1 MLDILNR
8 SCYKCHIL
16 IKLLYFLRWLE
27 KMDKQLNSPSY
38 RPLYDQIKVLIT
50 QSLIAGEWRPG
61 EIIPS
66 EVELAARYK
75 VSQGTVRKA
84 IDSLAT
90 ENILIRRQGKGTFVA
105 THEAEG
111 MKLRFLRLTAVNGQ
125 KELLNNEFI
134 SCEKAKAD
142 AHIAQV
148 LDIKAGAATIEVKRL
163 LTFSGRPLIYDHII
177 VPAAPFKGLNSA
189 KVEES
194 NGSMYSMY
202 ESQFGVRMIRA
213 EERLKAVAASKE
225 VAKALGL
232 KEGYPLLSI
241 ERVSFTY
248 GDKPMEWRLGLCLT
262 DDHHYMSELE

>member
-1 MLDILNR
+1 
-8 SCYKCHIL
+8 
-16 IKLLYFLRWLE
+16 
-27 KMDKQLNSPSY
+27 MDKQQNSPNY

-50 QSLIAGEWRPG
+50 QSLIGGEWRPG
-61 EIIPS
+61 EMIPS

-90 ENILIRRQGKGTFVA
+90 ENIVIRRQGKGTFVA
-105 THEAEG
+105 THKEDDI
-111 MKLRFLRLTAVNGQ
+111 KLRFLRLTAETGQ

-134 SCEKAKAD
+134 SCTKS
-142 AHIAQV
+142 
-148 LDIKAGAATIEVKRL
+148 KAGAYIAKILEMKASATIIEIKRL
-163 LTFSGRPLIYDHII
+163 LTFSGRPLIHDHII
-177 VPAAPFKGLNSA
+177 VPAYAFKGLNKA

-194 NGSMYSMY
+194 GGSMYSMY
-202 ESQFGVRMIRA
+202 ESQFGVRMVRA
-213 EERLKAVAASKE
+213 EERLKAVAAE
-225 VAKALGL
+225 TDVAKALGL
-232 KEGYPLLSI
+232 KVGHPLLSI

>member
-1 MLDILNR
+1 M
-8 SCYKCHIL
+8 
-16 IKLLYFLRWLE
+16 E
-27 KMDKQLNSPSY
+27 KIMNSPSY

-50 QSLIAGEWRPG
+50 QSLIGGEWRPG

-66 EVELAARYK
+66 EIELAQRYK

-105 THEAEG
+105 THNQDDI
-111 MKLRFLRLTAVNGQ
+111 KLRFLRLSAESGQ
-125 KELLNNEFI
+125 KEILQNEFH
-134 SCEKAKAD
+134 SCVKSKSD
-142 AHIAQV
+142 AHISRV
-148 LDIKAGAATIEVKRL
+148 LEIKAGSPTIEVKRL
-163 LTFSGRPLIYDHII
+163 LTFSGRPLIFDHII
-177 VPAAPFKGLNSA
+177 VPAAPFKGLTGA

-213 EERLKAVAASKE
+213 EERIKAVGADAE

>member
-1 MLDILNR
+1 M
-8 SCYKCHIL
+8 S
-16 IKLLYFLRWLE
+16 
-27 KMDKQLNSPSY
+27 KQLSAPSY
-38 RPLYDQIKVLIT
+38 RPLYDQIKVLLT
-50 QSLIAGEWRPG
+50 QSLIGGEWQPG
-61 EIIPS
+61 EVIPS
-66 EVELAARYK
+66 EIELAARYK

-105 THEAEG
+105 THDQDDI
-111 MKLRFLRLTAVNGQ
+111 KLRFLRLTAETGQ

-134 SCEKAKAD
+134 SCKKT
-142 AHIAQV
+142 
-148 LDIKAGAATIEVKRL
+148 KAGAYIAKALEIKASATVVDVRRL

-177 VPAAPFKGLNSA
+177 VPATAFKGLNSA

-194 NGSMYSMY
+194 SGSMYSMY
-202 ESQFGVRMIRA
+202 ESQFGVRMVRA
-213 EERLKAVAASKE
+213 EERLKAVEAEAE

-232 KEGYPLLSI
+232 KNGYPLLSI

>member
-1 MLDILNR
+1 MN
-8 SCYKCHIL
+8 
-16 IKLLYFLRWLE
+16 
-27 KMDKQLNSPSY
+27 KQLISPSY

-50 QSLIAGEWRPG
+50 QSLIGGEWRPG
-61 EIIPS
+61 EMIPS
-66 EVELAARYK
+66 EFELAARYK

-84 IDSLAT
+84 IDNLAA

-105 THEAEG
+105 THKADVT
-111 MKLRFLRLTAVNGQ
+111 KLRFLRLTSVTGD
-125 KELLNNEFI
+125 KELLENKFI
-134 SCEKAKAD
+134 SCIKTKAD
-142 AHIAQV
+142 SYISKILGV
-148 LDIKAGAATIEVKRL
+148 KVGAATIEVKRL

-177 VPAAPFKGLNSA
+177 VPAASFKGLNGA

-194 NGSMYSMY
+194 KGSMYSMY

-213 EERLKAVAASKE
+213 EECLKAVAAEKE
-225 VAKALGL
+225 VASALGL

-262 DDHHYMSELE
+262 DDHHYLSELE